1 MAEYQITQWHEIPS
15 LVVAREGDV
24 VAKVQLA
31 ARFQEA
37 IDEAAM
43 RMGETDADAYL
54 SGWSKTPWLAA
65 EGAPADIV
73 EAVAADLDA
82 QFDESTLNAILDAL
96 NGASS

>member
-1 MAEYQITQWHEIPS
+1 MTEYQITSWHQIPS
-15 LVVAREGDV
+15 MVLARNGDD

-54 SGWSKTPWLAA
+54 AGWAKSPWL
-65 EGAPADIV
+65 EIDGTPAD
-73 EAVAADLDA
+73 VAHRIATELETELTDDA
-82 QFDESTLNAILDAL
+82 RTAILDAL
-96 NGASS
+96 HGA

>member
-24 VAKVQLA
+24 IAKVQLA

-54 SGWSKTPWLAA
+54 AGWSKTPWIQTD
-65 EGAPADIV
+65 GTPADV
-73 EAVAADLDA
+73 ADAVASDLDT
-82 QFDESTLNAILDAL
+82 QLDEASLNAILDAL
-96 NGASS
+96 NGASL

>member
-31 ARFQEA
+31 SRFQEA

-54 SGWSKTPWLAA
+54 SGWSKTPWVQSTGTPA
-65 EGAPADIV
+65 EVAD
-73 EAVAADLDA
+73 AVASDLDA
-82 QFDESTLNAILDAL
+82 QFDEAALNAILDAL
-96 NGASS
+96 IGASS

>member
-54 SGWSKTPWLAA
+54 AGWSKTPWIQT
-65 EGAPADIV
+65 EGVPADV
-73 EAVAADLDA
+73 AHAVANDLDT
-82 QFDESTLNAILDAL
+82 QLDEASLNAILDAL
-96 NGASS
+96 NGGSL